1 VPDAAVGVVGLGL
14 AAVVAA
20 EAAIVVAP
28 YITAPTTPPMSIDPA
43 IAAAATV
50 LRTPFMVSPPSI
62 GNRSRERHVEGWG
75 RSLCA
80 PCEKSVRLPWA
91 AVIRMGR
98 DSVSVDGQY
107 RNGGD
112 GMSFSIE
119 RYKEESKKV
128 DTSGIDWQGV
138 KGHSL
143 SKGDLFCLHYMMD
156 IENHVPLYLSH
167 LLVTRACMDP
177 ILTAFLACWN
187 YEELWHGENLGK
199 LLNLYGIEFDTQD
212 RIANVRANLG
222 MHNSVSIMATMAGS
236 WLFKDFSAVY
246 LSIGAINELST
257 LTGYGALIRK
267 SGHPVLKDLLGR
279 IIKDERRHF
288 AFYYNSAKE
297 WLTDNTK
304 AQRVD
309 RWMLERV
316 WVPVGKGVKSQE
328 EVDALALYLFDDEQ
342 GQAELLELDTKIG
355 KLPGLSDIKL
365 MSKALD
371 QARERTALN
380 PRWGRRLID
389 TEAWAVAAPKHS
401 AVDELTTRRLPQEAA
416 TI

>member
-1 VPDAAVGVVGLGL
+1 
-14 AAVVAA
+14 
-20 EAAIVVAP
+20 
-28 YITAPTTPPMSIDPA
+28 
-43 IAAAATV
+43 
-50 LRTPFMVSPPSI
+50 
-62 GNRSRERHVEGWG
+62 
-75 RSLCA
+75 
-80 PCEKSVRLPWA
+80 
-91 AVIRMGR
+91 
-98 DSVSVDGQY
+98 
-107 RNGGD
+107 
-112 GMSFSIE
+112 MSFSIE
-119 RYKEESKKV
+119 RYKEESKKL
-128 DTSGIDWQGV
+128 DITGIAWETV
-138 KGHSL
+138 KDQDL

-222 MHNSVSIMATMAGS
+222 FQNSVSIMSTMAGS

-297 WLTDNTK
+297 WLTDNVK

-328 EVDALALYLFDDEQ
+328 EVDALALYLFNDEQ
-342 GQAELLELDTKIG
+342 GEAELLELDAKIG
-355 KLPGLSDIKL
+355 KLPGLSGIKL
-365 MSKALD
+365 MSKALYE
-371 QARERTALN
+371 ARERVARN
-380 PRWGRRLID
+380 PRWAWRLIE
-389 TEAWAVAAPKHS
+389 TEAWAVAAPKKS
-401 AVDELTTRRLPQEAA
+401 PIDELTTRRLPREAL
-416 TI
+416 TL